1 MDCEVLY
8 DVLDVLNLAHRTQ
21 ELLCSDRTPTLSL
34 ALPLYHAL
42 IDQWRDLQSKRPA
55 LSHAIG
61 AGIAKLEAYL
71 EKTRSS
77 PAHIVAMA
85 LNPSM
90 RYEWIDQNWTSDQAK
105 NAREVVKAH
114 VRVVDLC

>member
-8 DVLDVLNLAHRTQ
+8 DILDVLSLAHRTQ
-21 ELLCSDRTPTLSL
+21 ELLSSDKTPTLSL

-42 IDQWRDLQSKRPA
+42 IDRWHDLQSKRPA

-61 AGIAKLEAYL
+61 AGIRKLEAYL

-85 LNPSM
+85 LNPSI
-90 RYEWIDQNWTSDQAK
+90 RYEWIDQNWTPDEAL

-114 VRVVDLC
+114 VRISSYH